1 MNEFIFY
8 GKTSPTSGDAEYDHI
23 VPIFGVESTSS
34 DPNVYRGTDT
44 ITFSDNGLYTSH
56 GTENYVFSYTFDDFL
71 KTRSQANEKL
81 GPVYSLTNSGTNY
94 GISISGVI
102 DLNGDTI
109 PVRCTT
115 DVNRE
120 DPEMQEGG
128 TVAPQPGNLKLTA
141 TVTIPDQ
148 T

>member
-8 GKTSPTSGDAEYDHI
+8 GKTSPSSGDAEYDHI
-23 VPIFGVESTSS
+23 VPILVVESTSS
-34 DPNVYRGTDT
+34 DSNVYTGTDI

-56 GTENYVFSYTFDDFL
+56 GHTSNYLFSYTFDDFL
-71 KTRSQANEKL
+71 KTRKQANAKL
-81 GPVYSLTNSGTNY
+81 GSVYSLTNSGTNY

-128 TVAPQPGNLKLTA
+128 TEAPQPG
-141 TVTIPDQ
+141 
-148 T
+148 